1 MFEKLKNLMEE
12 VTENNGI
19 TEGMT
24 LESNLITDVALD
36 SLQFINL
43 ILALEDEYGFEID
56 FEELDIDEIT
66 TVSRLIEYIE
76 GNKK

>member
-1 MFEKLKNLMEE
+1 MFERLKELVEE
-12 VTENNGI
+12 VTENSGI

-24 LESNLITDVALD
+24 MESNLITDVALD

-43 ILALEDEYGFEID
+43 ILALEDEYEFEID
-56 FEELDIDEIT
+56 FVELDIDEIA
-66 TVSRLIEYIE
+66 TVGKLIEYME

>member
-1 MFEKLKNLMEE
+1 MFERLKELVEE
-12 VTENNGI
+12 VTENSGI

-24 LESNLITDVALD
+24 MESNLITDVALD

-43 ILALEDEYGFEID
+43 ILALEDEYEFEIG
-56 FEELDIDEIT
+56 FEELDIDEIA
-66 TVSRLIEYIE
+66 TVGKLIEYME

>member
-1 MFEKLKNLMEE
+1 MFERLKELVEE
-12 VTENNGI
+12 VTENSGI

-24 LESNLITDVALD
+24 MESNLITDVALD

-43 ILALEDEYGFEID
+43 ILALEDEYEFEID
-56 FEELDIDEIT
+56 FEELDIDEIA
-66 TVSRLIEYIE
+66 TVGKLIEYME